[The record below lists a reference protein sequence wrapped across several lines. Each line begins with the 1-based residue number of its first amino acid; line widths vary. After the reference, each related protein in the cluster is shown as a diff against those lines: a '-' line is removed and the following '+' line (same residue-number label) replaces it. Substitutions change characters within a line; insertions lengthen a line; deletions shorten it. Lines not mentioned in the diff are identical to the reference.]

1 MPIANKI
8 AHGLDE
14 VDIII
19 CGGGIG
25 GCVVAGRLAAADPE
39 LSILLIE
46 GGENNADK
54 DTITHPALFPM
65 NLMPQSQKTVSYHAK
80 ASEAL
85 AGREY
90 PLLTGG
96 LLGGG
101 SSVNIMV
108 YSRAKAQDFDDWN
121 VPGWTA
127 KDVIPFMQK
136 LEDYHGPGSSSVH
149 GYGGPVEV
157 GTGPYVVERT
167 QTEVLRAAEAQG
179 FAISDDLQD
188 PYGNGDFER
197 ALRTVTRDGKRV
209 DAASAYIHP
218 LLQDGKHPNLH
229 VLCESKV
236 NRVLFDGDNRA
247 VGVEYTPNPDFQII
261 APGATARPRLTVKAR
276 KLVVLSAGALG
287 TPLILERSG
296 VGNAEV
302 VKKASVPLVTD
313 LPGVGNGYQDH
324 NLIWWSY
331 KTGLEPHE
339 TLDALWAGRMSHEEA
354 SKIGLL
360 GWNAADVCGKF
371 RPNEEEVDAMGPAFK
386 AVWERDFKNKPSKPL
401 IMVAPMNC
409 NPGDPSLFP
418 AGQYFGCAT
427 YNAYPYSRGTIHITG
442 PDWEDVPNF
451 ETGFFTDAGKLDLL
465 VHTWGYKKIREIMRR
480 TTFYRG
486 ELEVT
491 HPQFPVGSRASLECR
506 ETCSASEEVQDLVYD
521 AEDDKAIEQYLRKN
535 IGTTWHSLGTCKMA
549 RREEGGV
556 VDAKLNV
563 YGVHNLKIVDLSIPP
578 GNVGANT
585 ANTAYVVGE
594 KGADIIMRELGLD
607 PNTAKMQIFVKT
619 LTGKTI
625 TLEVE
630 SSDTIDNV
638 KSKIQDKEG
647 IPPDQQRLI
656 FAGKQLE
663 DGRTLSDYNIQKES
677 TLHLVL
683 RLRGGII
690 EPSLKALAS
699 KYNCDKSI
707 CRKCYARLPPRAT
720 NCRKKKCG
728 HTNQLRP
735 KKKLK

>member
-19 CGGGIG
+19 CGEMTVGGIA

-46 GGENNADK
+46 GGENNVGK
-54 DTITHPALFPM
+54 DTISRPALFPV
-65 NLMPQSQKTVSYHAK
+65 NFMPQSKTAVCYHAK
-80 ASEAL
+80 ASKAL

-90 PLLTGG
+90 PLATGG
-96 LLGGG
+96 
-101 SSVNIMV
+101 

-136 LEDYHGPGSSSVH
+136 LEDYHGPGSPSVH

-157 GTGPYVVERT
+157 STGTYVVEKT
-167 QTEVLRAAEAQG
+167 QAEILRAAKAQG

-188 PYGNGDFER
+188 PYGNGDFEK

-209 DAASAYIHP
+209 NAASAYIHP

-236 NRVLFDGDNRA
+236 NRVLFDDNNRA
-247 VGVEYTPNPDFQII
+247 IGVEYTPNPDFQII
-261 APGATARPRLTVKAR
+261 APGAAARPRLTVKAR

-296 VGNAEV
+296 VGDAEV
-302 VKKASVPLVTD
+302 VQKASVPLVTD

-331 KTGLEPHE
+331 KTDLKRHE

-354 SKIGLL
+354 SKIGLM
-360 GWNAADVCGKF
+360 GWNTADVCSKF
-371 RPNEEEVDAMGPAFK
+371 RPSEKEVDAMAPAFK
-386 AVWERDFKNKPSKPL
+386 ATWERDFKNKPSKPL
-401 IMVAPMNC
+401 IMAAPMNC
-409 NPGDPSLFP
+409 GLGDPSLVP
-418 AGQYFGCAT
+418 AGQYFGWAT
-427 YNAYPYSRGTIHITG
+427 YTAYPYSRGNIHITG
-442 PDWEDVPNF
+442 PDWEDAPHF
-451 ETGFFTDAGKLDLL
+451 ETGFFTDADELDIL
-465 VHTWGYKKIREIMRR
+465 VHIWGYKKIRKIMRR
-480 TTFYRG
+480 TNFYRG
-486 ELEVT
+486 ELELT
-491 HPQFPVGSRASLECR
+491 HPEFPVGSKASLECL
-506 ETCSASEEVQDLVYD
+506 EKCPASEEVQDLFYD
-521 AEDDKAIEQYLRKN
+521 ADDDKAIEQYLRKN

-549 RREEGGV
+549 PREEGGV

-563 YGVHNLKIVDLSIPP
+563 YGVQNLKVIDLSIPP
-578 GNVGANT
+578 GNMGANT
-585 ANTAYVVGE
+585 ANTAY
-594 KGADIIMRELGLD
+594 D
-607 PNTAKMQIFVKT
+607 PKTAKMQIFVKT

>member
-1 MPIANKI
+1 MPITNKI
-8 AHGLDE
+8 AHELDE

-19 CGGGIG
+19 CGDTIVGGIA

-46 GGENNADK
+46 GGENNAGK

-65 NLMPQSQKTVSYHAK
+65 NLMPQSKK
-80 ASEAL
+80 
-85 AGREY
+85 
-90 PLLTGG
+90 
-96 LLGGG
+96 
-101 SSVNIMV
+101 MV
-108 YSRAKAQDFDDWN
+108 WYSRAKAQDFDDWN

-136 LEDYHGPGSSSVH
+136 LEDYHGPGSPSVH

-157 GTGPYVVERT
+157 GTGPYTVEKT
-167 QTEVLRAAEAQG
+167 QTEILRAAKAQG

-188 PYGNGDFER
+188 PYGNGDFGK

-236 NRVLFDGDNRA
+236 NRVLFDDDNRA
-247 VGVEYTPNPDFQII
+247 VGVEYTPNPDFQIV
-261 APGATARPRLTVKAR
+261 APGATARPRLTVKAK

-296 VGNAEV
+296 VGDAEV
-302 VKKASVPLVTD
+302 VKKASVPLITD

-324 NLIWWSY
+324 NLICWLY

-354 SKIGLL
+354 TKIGLM

-371 RPNEEEVDAMGPAFK
+371 RPDEKEVNAMGPAFK
-386 AVWERDFKNKPSKPL
+386 AAWERDFEDKPSKPL
-401 IMVAPMNC
+401 IMVCPMNC

-427 YNAYPYSRGTIHITG
+427 YNAYPYSRGNIHITG
-442 PDWEDVPNF
+442 PEWEDVPHF
-451 ETGFFTDAGKLDLL
+451 ETGFFTDADELDLL
-465 VHTWGYKKIREIMRR
+465 VHIWGYKKIREIMRR
-480 TTFYRG
+480 TNFYRG
-486 ELEVT
+486 ELELT
-491 HPQFPVGSRASLECR
+491 HPQFPAGSKATLESHEKCP
-506 ETCSASEEVQDLVYD
+506 ASEEVQDLTYD
-521 AEDDKAIEQYLRKN
+521 AEDDKAIEQYLREN

-549 RREEGGV
+549 PREQGGV

-563 YGVHNLKIVDLSIPP
+563 YGVQNLKVVDLSIPP
-578 GNVGANT
+578 GN
-585 ANTAYVVGE
+585 
-594 KGADIIMRELGLD
+594 D

>member
-1 MPIANKI
+1 MPITNKI
-8 AHGLDE
+8 AHELDE

-19 CGGGIG
+19 CGDTIVGGIA

-46 GGENNADK
+46 GGENNAGK

-65 NLMPQSQKTVSYHAK
+65 NLMPQSKKMVWYHAK

-90 PLLTGG
+90 PLFTGG
-96 LLGGG
+96 VLGGG
-101 SSVNIMV
+101 SSINIML
-108 YSRAKAQDFDDWN
+108 AKAQDFDDWN

-136 LEDYHGPGSSSVH
+136 LEDYHGPGSPSVH

-157 GTGPYVVERT
+157 GTGPYTVEKT
-167 QTEVLRAAEAQG
+167 QTEILRAAKAQG

-188 PYGNGDFER
+188 PYGNGDFGK

-236 NRVLFDGDNRA
+236 NRVLFDDDNRA
-247 VGVEYTPNPDFQII
+247 VGVEYTPNPDFQIV
-261 APGATARPRLTVKAR
+261 APGATARPRLTVKAK

-296 VGNAEV
+296 VGDAEV
-302 VKKASVPLVTD
+302 VKKASVPLITD

-324 NLIWWSY
+324 NLICWLY

-354 SKIGLL
+354 TKIGLM

-371 RPNEEEVDAMGPAFK
+371 RPDEKEVNAMGPAFK
-386 AVWERDFKNKPSKPL
+386 AAWERDFEDKPSKPL
-401 IMVAPMNC
+401 IMVCPMNC

-427 YNAYPYSRGTIHITG
+427 YNAYPYSRGNIHITG
-442 PDWEDVPNF
+442 PEWEDVPHF
-451 ETGFFTDAGKLDLL
+451 ETGFFTDADELDLL
-465 VHTWGYKKIREIMRR
+465 VHIWGYKKIREIMRR
-480 TTFYRG
+480 TNFYRG
-486 ELEVT
+486 ELELT
-491 HPQFPVGSRASLECR
+491 HPQFPAGSKATLESHEKCP
-506 ETCSASEEVQDLVYD
+506 ASEEVQDLTYD
-521 AEDDKAIEQYLRKN
+521 AEDDKAIEQYLREN

-549 RREEGGV
+549 PREQGGV

-563 YGVHNLKIVDLSIPP
+563 YGVQNLKVVDLSIPP

-594 KGADIIMRELGLD
+594 KGANIIMRELGLVYKVLGFPD
-607 PNTAKMQIFVKT
+607 LQIFVKT

-647 IPPDQQRLI
+647 IPPDQ
-656 FAGKQLE
+656 
-663 DGRTLSDYNIQKES
+663 
-677 TLHLVL
+677 
-683 RLRGGII
+683 
-690 EPSLKALAS
+690 
-699 KYNCDKSI
+699 
-707 CRKCYARLPPRAT
+707 
-720 NCRKKKCG
+720 
-728 HTNQLRP
+728 
-735 KKKLK
+735 

>member
-1 MPIANKI
+1 MPITNKI

-19 CGGGIG
+19 CGGGIA

-46 GGENNADK
+46 GGENNAGK
-54 DTITHPALFPM
+54 DTITQPALFPM
-65 NLMPQSQKTVSYHAK
+65 NMIPQSKTAVWYHAK

-90 PLLTGG
+90 PLFTGG

-101 SSVNIMV
+101 SSINIML
-108 YSRAKAQDFDDWN
+108 AKAQDFDDWN

-127 KDVIPFMQK
+127 KDVIPFMRK
-136 LEDYHGPGSSSVH
+136 LEDYHGPGKASVH

-157 GTGPYVVERT
+157 GTGTYVVERT
-167 QTEVLRAAEAQG
+167 QTEVLRAAKAQG

-188 PYGNGDFER
+188 PYGNGDFEK

-218 LLQDGKHPNLH
+218 LLQDGNHPNLH

-236 NRVLFDGDNRA
+236 NRVLFDDNNRA
-247 VGVEYTPNPDFQII
+247 IGVEYTPNPDFQII
-261 APGATARPRLTVKAR
+261 APGVTARPRLTVKAK

-302 VKKASVPLVTD
+302 VQKASVPLVVD
-313 LPGVGNGYQDH
+313 LPTVGNGYQDH
-324 NLIWWSY
+324 NLIWWGY
-331 KTGLEPHE
+331 KTDLEPHE

-354 SKIGLL
+354 LRTGLM
-360 GWNAADVCGKF
+360 GWNTTDVCSKF
-371 RPNEEEVDAMGPAFK
+371 RPDEKEVDAMGPAFK
-386 AVWERDFKNKPSKPL
+386 AIWERDFKDKPSKPL
-401 IMVAPMNC
+401 IMAAPMNC
-409 NPGDPSLFP
+409 GLGDPSLLP
-418 AGQYFGCAT
+418 AGQYLGWAT
-427 YNAYPYSRGTIHITG
+427 YNAYPYSRGNIHITG
-442 PDWEDVPNF
+442 PDWEDVPHF
-451 ETGFFTDAGKLDLL
+451 ETGFFTDADELDIL
-465 VHTWGYKKIREIMRR
+465 VHIWGYKKIREIMRR
-480 TTFYRG
+480 TNFYRG
-486 ELEVT
+486 ELEPT
-491 HPQFPVGSRASLECR
+491 HPQFPVGSNASLER
-506 ETCSASEEVQDLVYD
+506 LGESPASEEVQDLVYD
-521 AEDDKAIEQYLRKN
+521 AEDDKAIEHYLRRN

-549 RREEGGV
+549 PREQGGV
-556 VDAKLNV
+556 VDSKLNV
-563 YGVHNLKIVDLSIPP
+563 YGVQNLKVVDLSIPP

-585 ANTAYVVGE
+585 ANTAFVVGE
-594 KGADIIMRELGLD
+594 KGADIIMSELGLD

-647 IPPDQQRLI
+647 IPPDQQ
-656 FAGKQLE
+656 
-663 DGRTLSDYNIQKES
+663 
-677 TLHLVL
+677 
-683 RLRGGII
+683 
-690 EPSLKALAS
+690 
-699 KYNCDKSI
+699 
-707 CRKCYARLPPRAT
+707 
-720 NCRKKKCG
+720 
-728 HTNQLRP
+728 
-735 KKKLK
+735 